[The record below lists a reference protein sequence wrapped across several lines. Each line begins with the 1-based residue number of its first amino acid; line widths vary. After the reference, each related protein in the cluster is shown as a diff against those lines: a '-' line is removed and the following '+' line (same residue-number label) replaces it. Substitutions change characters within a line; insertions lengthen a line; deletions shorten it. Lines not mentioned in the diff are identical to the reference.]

1 MNYDRFSE
9 NNGQVSGVVAG
20 EWGRGVTDD
29 GESGCGKQRGIDGCR
44 QRMEVE
50 RRFSNR
56 FSNSLV
62 YLA

>member
-9 NNGQVSGVVAG
+9 NNGGVSGVVAG
-20 EWGRGVTDD
+20 EWGRGMTDD
-29 GESGCGKQRGIDGCR
+29 GEGGDGKQWGTDGRR

-56 FSNSLV
+56 
-62 YLA
+62 